1 MGNTIPK
8 CMLRQKS
15 ETEGNPV
22 LEVHSRGKRGGQLI
36 CWICIKKKIKT
47 LEKYERR
54 LNRRDSFIEE
64 EN

>member
-47 LEKYERR
+47 LEKYERL
-54 LNRRDSFIEE
+54 LNRRDSFIVEE
-64 EN
+64 